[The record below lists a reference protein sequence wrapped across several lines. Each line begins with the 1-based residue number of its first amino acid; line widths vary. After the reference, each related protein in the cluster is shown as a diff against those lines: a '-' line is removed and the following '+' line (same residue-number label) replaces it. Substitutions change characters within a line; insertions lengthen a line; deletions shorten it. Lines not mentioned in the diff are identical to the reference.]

1 MPIEHT
7 NEEIRLEIENAVVP
21 NVQTEETSIEK
32 NDESEIITVR
42 KKIIKI
48 SSFTMEEVSYQQN
61 ESNFSQSKFS
71 AFANESEK
79 VWDVVQCSCSV
90 KCGKLN

>member
-7 NEEIRLEIENAVVP
+7 NEEIRLETENAVVP

-32 NDESEIITVR
+32 NDESENITVR

-61 ESNFSQSKFS
+61 ERNLSQSKFS
-71 AFANESEK
+71 ALANESEK
-79 VWDVVQCSCSV
+79 IWDIAELSSSF